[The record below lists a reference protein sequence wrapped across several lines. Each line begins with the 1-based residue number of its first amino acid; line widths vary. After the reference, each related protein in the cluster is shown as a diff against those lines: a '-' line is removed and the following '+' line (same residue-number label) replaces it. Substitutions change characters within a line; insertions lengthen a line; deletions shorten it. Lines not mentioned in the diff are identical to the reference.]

1 MTLPQIT
8 SPLADAPV
16 GALGIDHLII
26 IIIWVIIIIMIWM
39 IIIFMIWMMII
50 VIDLMYCCQMPSQM
64 QVAPNAEWK
73 GAVQELQTGRWSSSL
88 SLSIL
93 KGWKQQNSQSQYGS
107 KFYLNVFRAP
117 ALCLVGCDED
127 VGGDEERPVLGGRN
141 HIVSF
146 IPHSVEPLAR
156 ILILWFWLVK
166 EIFQTRRCRLSR
178 WLLSPSPATD
188 MRNVEGTLK
197 NKPWGK
203 LIIRNMEH

>member
-1 MTLPQIT
+1 
-8 SPLADAPV
+8 
-16 GALGIDHLII
+16 
-26 IIIWVIIIIMIWM
+26 
-39 IIIFMIWMMII
+39 
-50 VIDLMYCCQMPSQM
+50 MYCCQMPSQM

-73 GAVQELQTGRWSSSL
+73 GAVQELQTGRWSSSSI
-88 SLSIL
+88 SLFIL

-146 IPHSVEPLAR
+146 IPHSVEPLVR

-197 NKPWGK
+197 NKPYEENWSSEIWNTRQMTKHINAQTNVKNLQTDKLKTNDCSEFSSYFCNHTGFNWGCF
-203 LIIRNMEH
+203 LNWLF